1 MRLGP
6 IILLFFL
13 TSTVIYPAFSQ
24 RSDANVLQLSDS
36 SLNELASDTLLFLDS
51 LAGSINP
58 FFNLSDSLNPQN
70 SINPTDSNEQVLKFS
85 IYKQDIENETSMF
98 NSLIFVNKTT
108 QPALGK
114 VELHLPN
121 GWSHLAS
128 QQLEFTAN
136 PGDTVYIPTR
146 LIAPK
151 NLEGGRSYIIGA
163 TVSLDNDEK
172 IKAYAYV
179 RKTTLFDLSVVN
191 QSSSVLINPLSLSGE
206 TGIRLVNQGNINE
219 QINISFKHSPDYILI
234 APNNSS
240 LSTCFELKA
249 KSDTLVFIEIK
260 RTVIKDT
267 LFSNNPLQDELSYR
281 IKSSNQQIEGG
292 FLIMN
297 YQSSLLDETYKRLSP
312 LFITGGVY
320 NIGSPGGERYMS
332 AAGGM
337 LQFNATTDV
346 DYFLG
351 SYNLSQVGDAAIG
364 DGTIRGIYR
373 YRLGFRKGFNRIVLN
388 SRLNNKHIPICY
400 QGLKYNYN
408 REKIVF
414 STEFGKSYLPDTYVS
429 SSSLGVNRFALP
441 FNLGYSQT
449 FGNSNYNLSAF
460 EAGVKTP
467 VFRLLKL
474 GVGATYY
481 LGEITSP
488 GAVAPRNINQFGY
501 YAAGD
506 FNAGRLSMSGRWN
519 LRPTNGFAISG
530 DRSSLVVSGKIKTN
544 RALNH
549 RFNATDIR
557 QDFTRGDISNNL
569 ENRFASWTATYSAP
583 SNWTIS
589 VKPEYRSLVR
599 ENAASS
605 STTQLST
612 FYYGSSFGLSRRIN
626 PSEVISVFA
635 NPMITNAVYDFK
647 SNLTDR
653 YTIRTDLSP
662 AYNLGLRYTRNN
674 ALNITGDVFRGPF
687 FIYNYSIIPSD
698 TAIIPFSSGLIRLSA
713 GYNKEFKVSNIRLNL
728 NLRAFY
734 SLDVVTL
741 SEQLN
746 IGANAAVLLPKG
758 VSLTSYISWFASSYE
773 SPTGEISNKNISIN
787 AAIKKSFHWQQP
799 YEKFYKMNI
808 LCFEDLNG
816 NGSREKNEPA
826 LPNINVSLRAE
837 KEDFVDKK
845 YSRSPNIDLI
855 TDVSGR
861 VKFNKIPAATYA
873 VQFYEVFDVS
883 DLHPTFGFD
892 QEMLLT
898 NDKIIEVPF
907 VKNYHVRGTVSMIK
921 SKRSRITSFNLE
933 GHIII
938 AESQNGLIYR
948 TLTDEFGN
956 YNLTIPGAG
965 IYELTCKH
973 GYQEILETK
982 NGEALIDFNGMK
994 EFNFDFIFYE
1004 KDRSINFS
1012 ESGLEEKQT
1021 GGKQVVDELK
1031 ESSSQSD
1038 EAGYFFD
1045 SFTDELSSDKL
1056 ETYKYPEKTISQQEA
1071 IEQIGTDLERKMKYR
1086 LVLGS
1091 YQESLKNEDL
1101 DQLLDVAKNNQLKV
1115 EVINN
1120 ILIVSRDFNDKESA
1134 DRFSDSLRNVGIE
1147 TAVILGKYEGVL
1159 IELDE

>member
-1 MRLGP
+1 MRLGQ
-6 IILLFFL
+6 IILLILL
-13 TSTVIYPAFSQ
+13 TSSVIYPAFSQ
-24 RSDANVLQLSDS
+24 RSDTNVLRLSDS
-36 SLNELASDTLLFLDS
+36 SLNELTSDTLSFLDS
-51 LAGSINP
+51 IAGSIDP
-58 FFNLSDSLNPQN
+58 FFDRSDSLNPQIP
-70 SINPTDSNEQVLKFS
+70 INQTDSNEEALKFS
-85 IYKQDIENETSMF
+85 IYKQDIENQTSVF
-98 NSLIFVNKTT
+98 NSLIFVNKTA
-108 QPALGK
+108 QPTLGK
-114 VELHLPN
+114 IDLHLPN

-151 NLEGGRSYIIGA
+151 NLEGGRSYILGA
-163 TVSLDNDEK
+163 TVTLDNDEK

-179 RKTTLFDLSVVN
+179 RKTALFDLSVVN
-191 QSSSVLINPLSLSGE
+191 QSSSILINPISLSGE
-206 TGIRLVNQGNINE
+206 TGIRIVNQGNLNE
-219 QINISFKHSPDYILI
+219 QVNISFSHSPDYIVI
-234 APNNSS
+234 APHNSS
-240 LSTCFELKA
+240 LSTFFELKA

-267 LFSNNPLQDELSYR
+267 LVSDNSLQDELRYL

-292 FLIMN
+292 FLIIN

-332 AAGGM
+332 AAGGK
-337 LQFNATTDV
+337 LQFNAKTDV

-351 SYNLSQVGDAAIG
+351 SYNLSQVGRAALG
-364 DGTIRGIYR
+364 DGTIRGVYR
-373 YRLGFRKGFNRIVLN
+373 YRVGFRKGFNRIELN

-400 QGLKYNYN
+400 QGLRYNYN

-414 STEFGKSYLPDTYVS
+414 STELGKSYLPDTYVS
-429 SSSLGVNRFALP
+429 SSSLGVNRFGLP

-467 VFRLLKL
+467 VFRLFRL

-506 FNAGRLSMSGRWN
+506 FNAGKLSLSGRWN

-530 DRSSLVVSGKIKTN
+530 DRSSLVVSGKIKTI
-544 RALNH
+544 RAFNH

-569 ENRFASWTATYSAP
+569 ENRFASWTTTYNTA
-583 SNWTIS
+583 SNWMIS
-589 VKPEYRSLVR
+589 LQPQYRSLVR
-599 ENAASS
+599 ENVAQS
-605 STTQLST
+605 STTRLST
-612 FYYGSSFGLSRRIN
+612 FYYGSSFGLSRRLN

-635 NPMITNAVYDFK
+635 NPMITNAIYDFK
-647 SNLTDR
+647 PNLTSG
-653 YTIRTDLSP
+653 YTIRTNLSP
-662 AYNLGLRYTRNN
+662 AYNFGLRYTRNN

-687 FIYNYSIIPSD
+687 FIYNYSIITSD

-713 GYNKEFKVSNIRLNL
+713 GYNKEFKVSDIRLNL

-746 IGANAAVLLPKG
+746 IGANTAVLLPKG
-758 VSLTSYISWFASSYE
+758 VNLTGYISWFASSYE
-773 SPTGEISNKNISIN
+773 SPSGEISNKNISIN
-787 AAIKKSFHWQQP
+787 VAIKKSFYWQQP
-799 YEKFYKMNI
+799 YEKFYKLNI

-816 NGSREKNEPA
+816 NGSRENNEPA
-826 LPNINVSLRAE
+826 LPNINVSLKAE

-845 YSRSPNIDLI
+845 YSHSPNIDLI
-855 TDVSGR
+855 TDVSGK

-873 VQFYEVFDVS
+873 VKFYELFDVS

-892 QEMLLT
+892 QEIFLT
-898 NDKIIEVPF
+898 DDKTIEIPF

-938 AESQNGLIYR
+938 AESQNGEIYR

-965 IYELTCKH
+965 IYKITCKH

-982 NGEALIDFNGMK
+982 NSEAIIDFNGMK

-1012 ESGLEEKQT
+1012 GPGPEEKQT
-1021 GGKQVVDELK
+1021 GEKQVVDELK
-1031 ESSSQSD
+1031 KSSSQSD
-1038 EAGYFFD
+1038 EAGDFD
-1045 SFTDELSSDKL
+1045 SFAEGLSSDRL
-1056 ETYKYPEKTISQQEA
+1056 ETYKYPEQTISQQEA
-1071 IEQIGTDLERKMKYR
+1071 IEQIGTDLERKMEYR

-1091 YQESLKNEDL
+1091 YKESLKNEDL

-1120 ILIVSRDFNDKESA
+1120 NLIVSRDFNDRDSA

-1147 TAVILGKYEGVL
+1147 TAVMLGKYEGVL